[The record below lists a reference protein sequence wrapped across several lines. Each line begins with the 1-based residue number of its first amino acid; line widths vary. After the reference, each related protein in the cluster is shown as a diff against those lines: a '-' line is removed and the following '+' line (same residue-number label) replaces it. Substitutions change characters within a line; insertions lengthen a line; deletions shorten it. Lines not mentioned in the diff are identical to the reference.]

1 MQRIQNM
8 HVTFKSTCVYPFMS
22 FCLISGPIPSVE
34 AQTKAQFSLSKLI
47 SRSCWSATAEMTSDS
62 TVSLTMCSHPNA
74 PIGVYK
80 LILDQGEGVGLGDFV
95 LLFNPWCKSKLF
107 YH

>member
-1 MQRIQNM
+1 
-8 HVTFKSTCVYPFMS
+8 MS
-22 FCLISGPIPSVE
+22 RLKVLAFIHSCLISGPRPSVE
-34 AQTKAQFSLSKLI
+34 AQTKAKFSLGHFS
-47 SRSCWSATAEMTSDS
+47 SRSCWSATAETASDS
-62 TVSLTMCSHPNA
+62 TVSLTVCSHPNA

-107 YH
+107 YHE